1 VTDKINLSVNQQEA
15 LKAIKKW
22 IKTKERFF
30 LLQGFAGTGKT
41 FLTKMIS
48 QSDIPNLYFSAT
60 TNKASKVLENNLG
73 VSVKTIYSLLGLKM
87 EEREDRLVLTKSDKP
102 IYFPRGSIIVV
113 DEASMVGRELLNVII
128 SMPAIRVIFVGD
140 PAQLPPVNEV
150 SSPAW
155 KTIDNESNRAI
166 LRTVMRNDN
175 ELLNMAT
182 EIRACLR
189 EKNYVSPIRQD
200 VSAEGDGV
208 YLFDSKREFED
219 HLLSKIRSVNFNE
232 TKVIAWRNDTVNY
245 YNTIIRRKLGFTQ
258 KYEAGDIILIGKPVV
273 RNDEFIAHTDDEYIV
288 EEATNE
294 NYVVIDDIHDIEYWE
309 LYVKNNNQ
317 EIILKVPVDQDAL
330 NVILSR
336 KAIEA
341 RNASKGGKRAA
352 WMEFWDLKN
361 YFDEVRY
368 GYALTA
374 HRAQGSTI
382 TECYIDQQDILCNYK
397 SQEAFQCL
405 YVAAT
410 RPTKRIYTF

>member
-1 VTDKINLSVNQQEA
+1 MTNKINLSVDQQEA

-41 FLTKMIS
+41 FLTKLIA
-48 QSDIPNLYFSAT
+48 QSNIPNLYFSAT

-102 IYFPRGSIIVV
+102 IYFPKGSIIVV

-140 PAQLPPVNEV
+140 PAQLPPVNEI

-155 KTIDNESNRAI
+155 KTIDKESNRAI

-245 YNTIIRRKLGFTQ
+245 YNTIIRRKLLFTQ

-330 NVILSR
+330 NVLLSR

-341 RNASKGGKRAA
+341 KNVSKGGKRAA
-352 WMEFWDLKN
+352 WKEFWDLKN
-361 YFDEVRY
+361 YLDEVRY

-382 TECYIDQQDILCNYK
+382 TECYIDQQDILCNHK

>member
-1 VTDKINLSVNQQEA
+1 MTNKINLSVDQQEA

-41 FLTKMIS
+41 FLTKLIA
-48 QSDIPNLYFSAT
+48 QSNIPNLYFSAT

-102 IYFPRGSIIVV
+102 IYFPKGSIIVV

-140 PAQLPPVNEV
+140 PAQLPPVNEI

-155 KTIDNESNRAI
+155 KTIDKESNRAI

-189 EKNYVSPIRQD
+189 EKNYISPIRQD

-208 YLFDSKREFED
+208 FLFDSKREFED

-330 NVILSR
+330 NVLLSR

-341 RNASKGGKRAA
+341 
-352 WMEFWDLKN
+352 KN
-361 YFDEVRY
+361 V
-368 GYALTA
+368 
-374 HRAQGSTI
+374 S
-382 TECYIDQQDILCNYK
+382 
-397 SQEAFQCL
+397 
-405 YVAAT
+405 
-410 RPTKRIYTF
+410 

>member
-182 EIRACLR
+182 EIRSCLR